1 LTSTADTS
9 VIILF
14 DGVCNL
20 CSGVVHFLIR
30 RDPKGKFRFASLQ
43 SEAGLALL
51 KQVHINSGQ
60 IDTIVVI
67 EGDRCYTR
75 SAAALRIAKHLPG
88 LWPVLYIGIL
98 IPTPLR
104 NKLYDW
110 VARNRYRWFGR
121 KEQCMLPT
129 PAIKSRFLE

>member
-1 LTSTADTS
+1 LTNTADTS
-9 VIILF
+9 AIILF

-20 CSGVVHFLIR
+20 CSGAVHFLIR

-43 SEAGLALL
+43 SEVGLTLL
-51 KQVHINSGQ
+51 KQARISSEQ
-60 IDTIVVI
+60 LDTIVLI

-75 SAAALRIAKHLPG
+75 STAALRIAKRLPG
-88 LWPVLYIGIL
+88 LWPVLYIGIV

>member
-1 LTSTADTS
+1 LTNTADTS
-9 VIILF
+9 AIILF

-20 CSGVVHFLIR
+20 CNGAVHFLIR

-43 SEAGLALL
+43 SEVGLALL
-51 KQVHINSGQ
+51 KQVHITSEQLN
-60 IDTIVVI
+60 TIVVI

-75 SAAALRIAKHLPG
+75 SAAALRIAKRLPG
-88 LWPVLYIGIL
+88 LWPVLYIGIV

-110 VARNRYRWFGR
+110 VARNRYQWFGR

>member
-1 LTSTADTS
+1 LTNTADTS
-9 VIILF
+9 AIILF

-20 CSGVVHFLIR
+20 CSGAVHFLIR
-30 RDPKGKFRFASLQ
+30 RDPKGIFRFASLQ
-43 SEAGLALL
+43 SEVGLALL
-51 KQVHINSGQ
+51 KQVHITSEQ
-60 IDTIVVI
+60 LDTIVLI

-75 SAAALRIAKHLPG
+75 STAALRIAKRLPG
-88 LWPVLYIGIL
+88 LWPVLYIGIV

>member
-1 LTSTADTS
+1 MVNTDETNA
-9 VIILF
+9 IILF

-30 RDPKGKFRFASLQ
+30 RDPKGQFRFASLQ

-51 KQVHINSGQ
+51 KQVHISSEQ

-75 SAAALRIAKHLPG
+75 SAAALRITKRLSG
-88 LWPVLYIGIL
+88 LWPVLYIGIV